1 MSNSTEPG
9 TSYGAVIFDLD
20 GVITD
25 TAEYHYRG
33 WQRLADEEGIP
44 FDRDF
49 GDRLRGVSRRES
61 LRLMLGDREVTDEA
75 FDEMAER
82 KNNYYVES
90 LEAVSPDDML
100 PGARELVEECKRR
113 GLKVAIGS
121 ASRNAQLVLRQLEI
135 TDMFDEV
142 TDGDD
147 AERSKPEPDLFLHA
161 AREVQVP
168 ADRCIVLEDA
178 AAGIEAANAAGML
191 SVGIG
196 PRDRLDEADLVYGSV
211 ADVDLD
217 EMLSTANPRA

>member
-1 MSNSTEPG
+1 MSNPTEPA
-9 TSYGAVIFDLD
+9 TLYGAVIFDLD

-61 LRLMLGDREVTDEA
+61 LQLILDDRVVTDEA
-75 FDEMAER
+75 FDEMADR
-82 KNNYYVES
+82 KNTYYVES
-90 LEAVSPDDML
+90 LEAVSPDDLL
-100 PGARELVEECKRR
+100 PGARELVDECKRR

-121 ASRNAQLVLRQLEI
+121 SSKNAQLVLRQLQI

-142 TDGDD
+142 TDGYD
-147 AERSKPEPDLFLHA
+147 AERSKPAPDLFLHA
-161 AREVQVP
+161 AEQVGVPP
-168 ADRCIVLEDA
+168 ARCVVLEDA
-178 AAGIEAANAAGML
+178 AAGIDAANAAGML

-196 PRDRLDEADLVYGSV
+196 PRDRLPDADLIYDTVGH
-211 ADVDLD
+211 VDID
-217 EMLSTANPRA
+217 EMLSTPNPRA

>member
-1 MSNSTEPG
+1 MSNPTEPANL
-9 TSYGAVIFDLD
+9 YGAVIFDLD

-61 LRLMLGDREVTDEA
+61 LQLILDDREVTDEA
-75 FDEMAER
+75 FDEMADR
-82 KNNYYVES
+82 KNTYYVES
-90 LEAVSPDDML
+90 LEAVSPDDLL
-100 PGARELVEECKRR
+100 PGARELVDECKRR

-121 ASRNAQLVLRQLEI
+121 SSKNAQLVLRQLQI

-142 TDGDD
+142 TDGYD
-147 AERSKPEPDLFLHA
+147 AERSKPAPDLFLHA
-161 AREVQVP
+161 AEQVGVPP
-168 ADRCIVLEDA
+168 ARCVVLEDA
-178 AAGIEAANAAGML
+178 AAGIDAANAAGML

-196 PRDRLDEADLVYGSV
+196 PRDRLPDADLIYDTVGH
-211 ADVDLD
+211 VDID
-217 EMLSTANPRA
+217 EMLSTPNPRA